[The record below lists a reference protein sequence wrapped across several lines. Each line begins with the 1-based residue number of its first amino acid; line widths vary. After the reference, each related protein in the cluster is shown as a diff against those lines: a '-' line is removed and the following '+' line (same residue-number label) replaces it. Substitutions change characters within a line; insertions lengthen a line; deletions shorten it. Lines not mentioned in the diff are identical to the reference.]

1 MLTDLF
7 WKNVIHVLSSKN
19 DSKEDK
25 ALLLCF
31 CFCFFIVNCNKVDLI
46 WKF

>member
-7 WKNVIHVLSSKN
+7 WENIIHVVSSKN

-25 ALLLCF
+25 ALLF
-31 CFCFFIVNCNKVDLI
+31 FFFFFIVNCNKKVDLI